1 MIEFTITGRCK
12 AHGLNNRMD
21 VAVLFHTPD
30 SLLITYLYCVRMMF
44 GAHDVRLNGNQV
56 GGRSHA
62 R

>member
-21 VAVLFHTPD
+21 VAVLFHTPV
-30 SLLITYLYCVRMMF
+30 LYCVRMMF